1 MQQELQ
7 AQMDQLPQA
16 GNQARQ
22 LHRARG
28 EAHRPPPSSP
38 WKQVRD
44 HPCGRVGDCC
54 FSGAV
59 PQGERSLIHCRWAAI
74 ASYLPERTDND
85 IKNHW
90 NTHLKKKLRR
100 AAPDHLAA
108 NLNKDGFSIHQPVSK
123 GQWEKKLQ
131 TDINVAKQALDE
143 ALSLKEP
150 RSPGGFG
157 SPVPST
163 TSYASSTENISRLLG
178 EWMKNP
184 PKKRTVGTEPAT
196 VADGSDHYNKTTVLA
211 EKLNSLL
218 SDFESS
224 ASMVSESEH
233 LPLLETWLFDESLAQ
248 ANAALVEMP
257 LDYTA
262 ELF

>member
-1 MQQELQ
+1 MI
-7 AQMDQLPQA
+7 D
-16 GNQARQ
+16 
-22 LHRARG
+22 
-28 EAHRPPPSSP
+28 
-38 WKQVRD
+38 
-44 HPCGRVGDCC
+44 
-54 FSGAV
+54 
-59 PQGERSLIHCRWAAI
+59 CRWAAI
-74 ASYLPERTDND
+74 ASYLPKRTDND

-90 NTHLKKKLRR
+90 NTHLKKKLRT
-100 AAPDHLAA
+100 APDHLEA
-108 NLNKDGFSIHQPVSK
+108 NLNKDAFSIHQPVSK

-131 TDINVAKQALDE
+131 TDINVAKQALGE

-150 RSPGGFG
+150 TSPSGFS

-184 PKKRTVGTEPAT
+184 PKKRTLGAEPAT
-196 VADGSDHYNKTTVLA
+196 VADSNDYNDKTTVLA

-218 SDFESS
+218 SDIESS

-233 LPLLETWLFDESLAQ
+233 LPLLETWLFDESLGQ
-248 ANAALVEMP
+248 GNAALVEMP

>member
-1 MQQELQ
+1 MI
-7 AQMDQLPQA
+7 D
-16 GNQARQ
+16 
-22 LHRARG
+22 
-28 EAHRPPPSSP
+28 
-38 WKQVRD
+38 
-44 HPCGRVGDCC
+44 
-54 FSGAV
+54 
-59 PQGERSLIHCRWAAI
+59 CRWAAI
-74 ASYLPERTDND
+74 ASYLPKRTDND

-90 NTHLKKKLRR
+90 NTHLKKKLRT
-100 AAPDHLAA
+100 APDHLEA
-108 NLNKDGFSIHQPVSK
+108 NLNKDAFSIHQPVSK

-131 TDINVAKQALDE
+131 TDINVAKQALGE

-150 RSPGGFG
+150 TSPSGFS

-184 PKKRTVGTEPAT
+184 PKKRTLGAEPAT
-196 VADGSDHYNKTTVLA
+196 VADSNDHNNKTTVLA

-218 SDFESS
+218 SDIESS

-233 LPLLETWLFDESLAQ
+233 LPLLETWLFDESLGQ
-248 ANAALVEMP
+248 GNAALVEMP

>member
-1 MQQELQ
+1 MI
-7 AQMDQLPQA
+7 D
-16 GNQARQ
+16 
-22 LHRARG
+22 
-28 EAHRPPPSSP
+28 
-38 WKQVRD
+38 
-44 HPCGRVGDCC
+44 
-54 FSGAV
+54 
-59 PQGERSLIHCRWAAI
+59 CRWAAI
-74 ASYLPERTDND
+74 ANYLPERTDND

-90 NTHLKKKLRR
+90 NTHLKKKLRT
-100 AAPDHLAA
+100 APDHLEA
-108 NLNKDGFSIHQPVSK
+108 NLNKDAFSIHQPVSK

-131 TDINVAKQALDE
+131 TDINVAKQALGE

-150 RSPGGFG
+150 TSPSGFS

-184 PKKRTVGTEPAT
+184 PKKRTLGTEPAT
-196 VADGSDHYNKTTVLA
+196 VADSNHHNNKTTVLA

-218 SDFESS
+218 SDIESS

-233 LPLLETWLFDESLAQ
+233 LPLLETWLFDESLGQ
-248 ANAALVEMP
+248 GNAALVEMP